1 MIEIQTFY
9 NLKRMPFQKD
19 IDTKD
24 MFVCSS
30 TEELSRRLEHMKL
43 KRGIMLVTGAP
54 GTGKTL
60 HVRAFVQRLNPNL
73 FKPVYTPLC
82 TVNIIDFYRQLS
94 VLLGGEAFYKKSRLF
109 EAIQNSI
116 RNYVLDNKKTPV
128 IIFDEA
134 HLLKIENFYELQ
146 IITNFNMDSTD
157 PALIILIGQP
167 HLRERLLIPVL
178 QPFNQRISL
187 RYHLPPLSKDETVS
201 YINHQLLLAGLKE
214 PLFNQNALNAVYQNS
229 NGVPRMIN
237 SLCIKTLTLG
247 AIEKKDSLTEDEVF
261 RATPEM

>member
-1 MIEIQTFY
+1 MIEIAVFY

-19 IDTKD
+19 IDPKD
-24 MFVCSS
+24 IFVCGH

-43 KRGIMLVTGAP
+43 QRGIMLLTGAS

-60 HVRAFVQRLNPNL
+60 HVRAFVQKLNPNL

-82 TVNIIDFYRQLS
+82 TVNITDFYRQLS
-94 VLLGGEAFYKKSRLF
+94 VLLGGESFYKKSQLF

-116 RNYVLDNKKTPV
+116 KGYVVNNKTTPV

-146 IITNFNMDSTD
+146 IITNFNMDSSD
-157 PALIILIGQP
+157 PALFILIGQP
-167 HLRERLLIPVL
+167 HLKERLLIPVL

-187 RYHLPPLSKDETVS
+187 KYHLPSLSKDETAA
-201 YINHQLLLAGLKE
+201 YINHHLSLAGLKE
-214 PLFNQNALNAVYQNS
+214 PVFNQNALNAIYQNS
-229 NGVPRMIN
+229 NGVPRIIN
-237 SLCIKTLTLG
+237 NLCLKTMTLG
-247 AIEKKDSLTEDEVF
+247 AIEKKGSLTEDEVF
-261 RATPEM
+261 RATHEM